1 MYSVDDLHL
10 NRYVSNFLCQ
20 YCFALAHTYD
30 DTTELY
36 HGAIAKFEPNLK
48 AVADDLFYYKR
59 SCSLLLLFDCT
70 EHDTKA

>member
-1 MYSVDDLHL
+1 MTCICTGIYPT
-10 NRYVSNFLCQ
+10 FLCR

-30 DTTELY
+30 GVTEPH

-59 SCSLLLLFDCT
+59 SCSPLLLFDCA
-70 EHDTKA
+70 EHDTKT